1 MKQFRI
7 NRRTALCKLYGFRY
21 VLEFDA
27 GVADYDRLRIKQ
39 WGYDKLGLPHSIH
52 WGNTLNADGAE
63 WYYGP
68 ASPYSTTP
76 KKDKIWIA
84 FRDERHQFLAMMI

>member
-1 MKQFRI
+1 MKQFKI
-7 NRRTALCKLYGFRY
+7 NRRTALCKQYGFRY

-27 GVADYDRLRIKQ
+27 GVASYDRLRIKQ
-39 WGYDKLGLPHSIH
+39 WGYNKLGKPHSIN

-68 ASPYSTTP
+68 ARPYSDKP
-76 KKDKIWIA
+76 KTDRLWIA
-84 FRDERHQFLAMMI
+84 FKNERHQFMAMMV